1 MRTNSKIPNVD
12 CIGRSFVVCPENYNE
27 EENDGYYD
35 IYDSDGHILYMLGEI
50 VEVTGVDEKRQVFA
64 MCNQA
69 NDEEYENFEISFE
82 QFRRDFGG
90 AEN

>member
-50 VEVTGVDEKRQVFA
+50 VES
-64 MCNQA
+64 N
-69 NDEEYENFEISFE
+69 
-82 QFRRDFGG
+82 RR
-90 AEN
+90 